1 MKYPISASRLKQ
13 ILEVRNMSQQELADK
28 SGVGKSS
35 ISHYI
40 NGSNEPGNKSAYL
53 MSKVLKVNPM
63 WLMGLDVPMEEI
75 TQVDTDKLTASQLPD
90 LDEETLNRLQLAME
104 LYEKY
109 RNAIPEV
116 QAAVETLL
124 KSSKPHS

>member
-13 ILEVRNMSQQELADK
+13 ILEMRNMSQQELADK

-53 MSKVLKVNPM
+53 MSKVLRVNPM
-63 WLMGLDVPMEEI
+63 WLMGLDAPMEVQDAE
-75 TQVDTDKLTASQLPD
+75 TPTANKSPD
-90 LDEETLNRLQLAME
+90 LDEETLNRLQLALEM
-104 LYEKY
+104 YEKY
-109 RNAIPEV
+109 CKAIPEI
-116 QAAVETLL
+116 QEAVENLL
-124 KSSKPHS
+124 KTSAPRS